1 MIIRV
6 RAKPRSKKEYV
17 KEIEEGFY
25 EVAVSETPEEGKA
38 NDRIIEL
45 MAIHFGVPKSKLRII
60 KGERSRLKLLSID

>member
-25 EVAVSETPEEGKA
+25 EVAVSEAPEEGKA
-38 NDRIIEL
+38 NNRIIEL